1 MCTLTNAYISLMQQS
16 DQKIRSEIPI
26 ADTLS
31 IRHKHGTDQGSEF
44 NKNAPTKSYNK
55 TLIFA

>member
-16 DQKIRSEIPI
+16 DQKILSEIPI

-31 IRHKHGTDQGSEF
+31 IRHKHGTDQRSEF
-44 NKNAPTKSYNK
+44 NKNAPT
-55 TLIFA
+55 